1 VTTFVLG
8 AKGEKG
14 FEIVQ
19 MNLEKK
25 ELRKEIQKKWK
36 KKREGGASTPRPHF

>member
-1 VTTFVLG
+1 VTSFVLG
-8 AKGEKG
+8 AKVEKG

-19 MNLEKK
+19 MNLEK

-36 KKREGGASTPRPHF
+36 KERGR

>member
-8 AKGEKG
+8 AKAEKG

-19 MNLEKK
+19 MNLEK

-36 KKREGGASTPRPHF
+36 KERGR

>member
-1 VTTFVLG
+1 LG
-8 AKGEKG
+8 AKAEKG

-19 MNLEKK
+19 MNLEK

-36 KKREGGASTPRPHF
+36 KERGR